1 MTKKTSKLAKQAKPP
16 RRSGAAKPANK
27 VAPVKKSKPAKT
39 YILFGTDEYA
49 KPRAAR
55 FSAEDPQLLAAA
67 DAMHLRLVE
76 VTNPDV
82 VEVARRLPA
91 GRLHASGQGLVPYV
105 KGPLYLELVAA
116 LLPDEDQPAGPDP
129 TAQELPGSWDEIG
142 PGHVVI
148 MKETSECGWWEAI
161 VIERNDDLVT
171 VRYRDFPDWPHTVRH
186 RSVIALISAAAQ

>member
-1 MTKKTSKLAKQAKPP
+1 MTKKTPKLAKQAKPP
-16 RRSGAAKPANK
+16 KPTRATKPANK

-55 FSAEDPQLLAAA
+55 FSAEDPELLAAA

-82 VEVARRLPA
+82 AEVARRLPA
-91 GRLHASGQGLVPYV
+91 GRLHANGQGLVPYV
-105 KGPLYLELVAA
+105 KGPLYLDLVAA
-116 LLPDEDQPAGPDP
+116 LLPDEDPPASPDP

-142 PGHVVI
+142 PGHIVI
-148 MKETSECGWWEAI
+148 AKETSECGWWEAT
-161 VIERNDDLVT
+161 VIERNGDLVT
-171 VRYRDFPDWPHTVRH
+171 VRYRDFPNCPHTLRH
-186 RSVIALISAAAQ
+186 RSVIALISPAAE

>member
-16 RRSGAAKPANK
+16 KRSGAAKPANK

-55 FSAEDPQLLAAA
+55 FSAEDPELLAAA

-82 VEVARRLPA
+82 AEVARRLPA

-105 KGPLYLELVAA
+105 KGPLYLEWSQPCFPTRISRRVRSPQPRNYRVAGTKS
-116 LLPDEDQPAGPDP
+116 DQ
-129 TAQELPGSWDEIG
+129 I
-142 PGHVVI
+142 
-148 MKETSECGWWEAI
+148 
-161 VIERNDDLVT
+161 
-171 VRYRDFPDWPHTVRH
+171 
-186 RSVIALISAAAQ
+186 IS